1 MAHLT
6 KLLGMMGKYKM
17 DLASIVEDTER
28 TRFHPQTDGQTD
40 GRTDRWTDGRTMD
53 KVKPVFPRF
62 NFVALKDLLYVFTH
76 QNIYIY
82 LMDGKIL
89 QNHSTSS
96 VTFNSLRLSAA

>member
-1 MAHLT
+1 MAHVT
-6 KLLGMMGKYKM
+6 KLLGMMGKYEM
-17 DLASIVEDTER
+17 DLASIVEDTKR
-28 TRFHPQTDGQTD
+28 TRFRPQTDRQTD
-40 GRTDRWTDGRTMD
+40 GRTTD
-53 KVKPVFPRF
+53 KVKPIFPNFPCF

-96 VTFNSLRLSAA
+96 VTFNSLRLSAAYKHQ